1 VAFEVRSPGDRWR
14 EIHAKVAEYLAAG
27 VRAVCVLDQQTET
40 AHLYYPDE
48 APRILTAD
56 QELTLPDV
64 LPGFRAAVGRF
75 FA

>member
-1 VAFEVRSPGDRWR
+1 
-14 EIHAKVAEYLAAG
+14 
-27 VRAVCVLDQQTET
+27 VCVLDQQTET

-56 QELTLPDV
+56 QELTLPEV
-64 LPGFRAAVGRF
+64 LPGFRVAVSRF